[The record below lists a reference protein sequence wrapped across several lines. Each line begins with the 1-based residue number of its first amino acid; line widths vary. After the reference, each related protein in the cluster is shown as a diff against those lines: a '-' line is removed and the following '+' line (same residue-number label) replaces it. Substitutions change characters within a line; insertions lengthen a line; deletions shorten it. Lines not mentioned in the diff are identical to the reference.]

1 MKKRK
6 LFDELM
12 AGVKDMAAHR
22 KGKITLRELTVVA
35 APAPTVTS
43 KELIKLRKELN
54 LSRNAFARFLRTN
67 PRTIE
72 GWEQGRAR
80 PNPQAALLIK
90 LVERYPDTVSRL
102 ATL

>member
-1 MKKRK
+1 VKKRK
-6 LFDELM
+6 LFEELM
-12 AGVKDMAAHR
+12 SGIKDMAAQR
-22 KGKITLRELTVVA
+22 AGKITLRELTVVA
-35 APAPTVTS
+35 TPAPTITA
-43 KELIKLRKELN
+43 KELIRLRKELN

-80 PNPQAALLIK
+80 PNPQAALLIR